1 MLTAP
6 VGSSSLVP
14 ESETVELVP
23 EPDSTGSLE
32 DTPLSIP
39 FRRSSHPVTSDST
52 FNHCSHNYKQMERRA
67 SDSSTTGGNSE
78 PPPPICHANADWSI
92 EASSMSHIFVPTSSS
107 SDSCYLN
114 TDCKKF
120 GHRSKCVSCRI
131 VVHDACMESLN
142 AKFFC
147 KQTFRE
153 CVRKYREQTSVDHHW
168 VQRKNLKGKCK
179 HCGKAFQSKLGFGSV
194 VGVSCSW
201 CKFSYH
207 NKDNC
212 LNQMHQDKDCDL
224 GTHSNVIVPPSWI
237 VKLPRKGSFK
247 SSLKNSP
254 KKSSGTK
261 LNLLEET
268 QKSNINNN
276 NSGKPFCVKPIPSPK
291 LTPILVFLNPKS
303 GGNQGAKLMQKFQWL
318 LNPRQVFDLTQGG
331 PQPAIEMFRKVPNI
345 KLLACGGDGTVGW
358 LLSVLDKIEVDSTA
372 TVGVLPLG
380 TGNDLSRSLG
390 WGGGYIDE
398 PISKILNGLQTATEV
413 KMDRWILKVERNAD
427 YPSTDKGEDKLPLN
441 VVNNYFSLGVDAQI
455 ALQFHEARE
464 ANPSKFNS
472 RIRNKMFYGQAGG
485 KDLLLRKWKDL
496 SHEIEV
502 ECDGK
507 DITPKLREHRV
518 HSVLFANI
526 PSFGSG
532 TRPWNRGNGE
542 QRIDDGLIEVM
553 GLTTYQL
560 PLLQAG
566 GHATCITQCKTAT
579 IKTRKTIPMQV
590 DGEASRLNPA
600 TITLSYLNQVSM
612 LAKIKGDSKK
622 GTLSSSNEIALKLSV
637 SRISMPDYE
646 SFHYDKDRL
655 KELAQSFGEISTT
668 TNADLEAV
676 RNLINK
682 VMENNKPVSSD
693 WCFIDSVTAIR
704 FFRIDRAQE
713 NLHYVTDICDEELHI
728 LEMDSPSL
736 NDDEKHIMETA
747 IKPATPPPS
756 QSENEAHHHN
766 NSNDHHLS
774 PAENSSS
781 SSNKVPSPSKSLSPS
796 RVVVPSGAEAMDIEL
811 APPIPTAIP
820 TPLPPPMLEK
830 TTEGVLKAAR
840 LGDIKMLTDLFN
852 ENYSLLSIDET
863 GKTALH
869 YGARFGH
876 KEIIKFLISKAPPSI
891 LDMVDNEK
899 GQTALHKAAGYKRRT
914 ICCMLVA
921 AGSSLSIHDQ
931 AGLTPRQL
939 AVMAEDHDLSS
950 YLESQE
956 HFQNEQDIDLET
968 PV

>member
-1 MLTAP
+1 
-6 VGSSSLVP
+6 
-14 ESETVELVP
+14 
-23 EPDSTGSLE
+23 
-32 DTPLSIP
+32 
-39 FRRSSHPVTSDST
+39 
-52 FNHCSHNYKQMERRA
+52 
-67 SDSSTTGGNSE
+67 
-78 PPPPICHANADWSI
+78 
-92 EASSMSHIFVPTSSS
+92 
-107 SDSCYLN
+107 
-114 TDCKKF
+114 
-120 GHRSKCVSCRI
+120 
-131 VVHDACMESLN
+131 
-142 AKFFC
+142 
-147 KQTFRE
+147 
-153 CVRKYREQTSVDHHW
+153 
-168 VQRKNLKGKCK
+168 
-179 HCGKAFQSKLGFGSV
+179 
-194 VGVSCSW
+194 
-201 CKFSYH
+201 
-207 NKDNC
+207 
-212 LNQMHQDKDCDL
+212 
-224 GTHSNVIVPPSWI
+224 
-237 VKLPRKGSFK
+237 
-247 SSLKNSP
+247 
-254 KKSSGTK
+254 
-261 LNLLEET
+261 
-268 QKSNINNN
+268 
-276 NSGKPFCVKPIPSPK
+276 
-291 LTPILVFLNPKS
+291 
-303 GGNQGAKLMQKFQWL
+303 
-318 LNPRQVFDLTQGG
+318 
-331 PQPAIEMFRKVPNI
+331 MFRKVPNI

-622 GTLSSSNEIALKLSV
+622 
-637 SRISMPDYE
+637 DYE

-796 RVVVPSGAEAMDIEL
+796 RVVVSSVAEAMDIEL

-840 LGDIKMLTDLFN
+840 W
-852 ENYSLLSIDET
+852 
-863 GKTALH
+863 
-869 YGARFGH
+869 
-876 KEIIKFLISKAPPSI
+876 EIIKFLISKAPPSI

-968 PV
+968 PMPEKDPNTTIKQYLRNQNLLDLLVADGEAIEKINGKQKVYAINQEHMATANEAELSRLDQELAQNQEAIKKINIQLKSKEASLKNIESSITTSEAFDRIEQLKEVLVTKAEKETVMKEHEKAVKEWRKRKRMVLNITEAVLESYPKSKKALFEEIEIETDEDAGFQLSWIHHHSSFFSQLNKEESSHPQ